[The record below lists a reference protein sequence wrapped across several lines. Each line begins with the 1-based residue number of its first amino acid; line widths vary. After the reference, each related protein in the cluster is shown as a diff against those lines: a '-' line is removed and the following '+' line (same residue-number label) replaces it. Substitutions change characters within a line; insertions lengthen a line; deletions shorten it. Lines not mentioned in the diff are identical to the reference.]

1 MTKLQRN
8 IKSTNSFL
16 INDGGELVR
25 IKQLTAIE
33 LSILY
38 QAIMINKQVISAI
51 FSSSFNMLNEFDSRC
66 T

>member
-33 LSILY
+33 LSMLY

>member
-1 MTKLQRN
+1 MAKLQRN

-25 IKQLTAIE
+25 IKQPTAIE

-38 QAIMINKQVISAI
+38 QAIMINKQMISTI
-51 FSSSFNMLNEFDSRC
+51 FSGSFDILNEFDFRC

>member
-25 IKQLTAIE
+25 IKQPTAIE
-33 LSILY
+33 LSMLY

-51 FSSSFNMLNEFDSRC
+51 FSSSFNMLNQFDSRC

>member
-1 MTKLQRN
+1 MARLQRN

-33 LSILY
+33 LSMLY